1 MHEFMPLEPFLGF
14 LQQKLI
20 FWVFS
25 HHFGALKRPLGF
37 APHTLHLK
45 LVFLVVHSISY
56 PHLTYYE
63 NQYRVHLMHKF
74 IPPKLFL
81 VLSQRTCPIHYF
93 RSKSHVLGG

>member
-45 LVFLVVHSISY
+45 LEFYASKTISY
-56 PHLTYYE
+56 IVAT
-63 NQYRVHLMHKF
+63 N
-74 IPPKLFL
+74 IPNPQF
-81 VLSQRTCPIHYF
+81 Q
-93 RSKSHVLGG
+93 SKTHVLGCSMPFRSRT

>member
-56 PHLTYYE
+56 PHLTHCE
-63 NQYRVHLMHKF
+63 NQYRVH
-74 IPPKLFL
+74 
-81 VLSQRTCPIHYF
+81 
-93 RSKSHVLGG
+93 